1 MPQNYRFDHLHIQ
14 STDPHAVAEYFQ
26 TMFAAKAV
34 EGVTYDGRLRIDLDL
49 NGFPIFIFKIE
60 AGEDVPPSLPVRHLG
75 LDHFGLIVDNL
86 EETAAE
92 LKSRGA
98 EFVMEPRTIK
108 PGQKIAFIRGPENV
122 RIELLE
128 RSRPAQEGAAIR

>member
-1 MPQNYRFDHLHIQ
+1 MPQTYRFDHLHIQ
-14 STDPHAVAEYFQ
+14 SRDPKAVAQYFQ

-49 NGFPIFIFKIE
+49 NGLVIFIFKIE
-60 AGEDVPPSLPVRHLG
+60 AEENVPASPPVRHLG
-75 LDHFGLIVDNL
+75 LDHFGLLVDNL
-86 EETAAE
+86 DEAAAE

-128 RSRPAQEGAAIR
+128 RS

>member
-1 MPQNYRFDHLHIQ
+1 MPQTYRLDHLHIQ
-14 STDPHAVAEYFQ
+14 STNPRAVADYFQ

-34 EGVTYDGRLRIDLDL
+34 EGVTYDGRFRIDVDL
-49 NGFPIFIFKIE
+49 NGIPIFIFKIE
-60 AGEDVPPSLPVRHLG
+60 ASENLPPSPPGRYLG

-98 EFVMEPRTIK
+98 EFVMEPRTTN
-108 PGQKIAFIRGPENV
+108 PGQKIAFIRGPENI
-122 RIELLE
+122 RIELVE
-128 RSRPAQEGAAIR
+128 RSRPA

>member
-1 MPQNYRFDHLHIQ
+1 MPQTYRFDHLHIQ
-14 STDPHAVAEYFQ
+14 SRDPKAVAQYFQ

-49 NGFPIFIFKIE
+49 NGLVIFIFKIE
-60 AGEDVPPSLPVRHLG
+60 AEENVPASHPVRHLG
-75 LDHFGLIVDNL
+75 LDHFGLLVDNL
-86 EETAAE
+86 DEAAAE

-128 RSRPAQEGAAIR
+128 RS